1 MANTNAPFGFQ
12 QRATINGP
20 VNFRVAKK
28 LISSSYGTA
37 IGYGDAV
44 SPVISSATGY
54 IVQSTATTT
63 PIAGIFYGCS
73 YYSTSQKKQV
83 WNNYWPGSDATG
95 DVTAFVCDDPTATF
109 VVQMDSTGA
118 TQALVGQNAQ
128 LVVGSGTNTTTGYSG
143 MYLDHTTNTTST
155 FPFIITGL
163 ITDPPGANGTA
174 AGAYNLVSVAF
185 NNMLYKAGITG
196 IS

>member
-20 VNFRVAKK
+20 VNFRIAEK
-28 LISSSYGTA
+28 LIASTNNTA
-37 IGYGDAV
+37 IGYGDV
-44 SPVISSATGY
+44 VVPVTSSATGY
-54 IVQSTATTT
+54 ITQATASTVPA
-63 PIAGIFYGCS
+63 AGVFFGCK
-73 YYSTSQKKQV
+73 YYSTSQKKEV

-109 VVQMDSTGA
+109 VAQMDSTGA

-128 LVVGSGTNTTTGYSG
+128 LVVGAGTNTTTGYSG
-143 MYLDHTTNTTST
+143 MYLNSSTATTST
-155 FPFIITGL
+155 YPFVITGL
-163 ITDPPGANGTA
+163 ITSPPGANGTA
-174 AGAYNLVSVAF
+174 AGAYNLVSVAWNF
-185 NNMLYKAGITG
+185 MLYKSGITG